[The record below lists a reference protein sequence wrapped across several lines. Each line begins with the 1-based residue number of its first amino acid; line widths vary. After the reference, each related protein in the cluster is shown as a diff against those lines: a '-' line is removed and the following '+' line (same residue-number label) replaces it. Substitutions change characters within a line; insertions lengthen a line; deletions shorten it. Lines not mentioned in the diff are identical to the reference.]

1 MTNIPFHNIDI
12 KNLIPQRPPFVLIDN
27 LLFADKTKAVSSW
40 KIQPTS
46 LFVEHNTLSPSAIL
60 ENIAQTAAAHLGYI
74 NKYYDDNQEVKIG
87 LVGAVS
93 NLEILDT
100 IHVDD
105 ILTTEVQI
113 LEQIADLKLISA
125 KVTRNNDLLAT
136 AEMKI
141 ALTNLSVTL

>member
-1 MTNIPFHNIDI
+1 MTNIPFQNIDI
-12 KNLIPQRPPFVLIDN
+12 KTLIPQRPPFVLIDK
-27 LLFADKTKAVSSW
+27 LLFADLTKAISSW
-40 KIQPTS
+40 KIEPTS
-46 LFVEHNTLSPSAIL
+46 LFVDNNILSPSAVL

-74 NKYYDDNQEVKIG
+74 NIYSNENQEVKIG

-93 NLEILDT
+93 NLEIFDS
-100 IHVDD
+100 IYVND

-141 ALTNLSVTL
+141 ALTNISVTL